1 MEKKVH
7 QKGKIVTDSNYITQ
21 PENTLTFAL
30 NAVNET
36 AEGDLF
42 LRSME
47 ESNEAWFELL
57 SSETIILGNT
67 TIANGERALMLL
79 DKGNSIIAVIDKSNN
94 LVIHVND
101 EEQENK
107 LGFKASQ
114 QIQVIY
120 RLRRGCERTL
130 YWVDPKPRVFC
141 LDRPDKFK
149 DENGDWNI
157 ASFDLQ
163 KQANLLAEFGQIS
176 VLNSGGNLKSGSY
189 NVQLQYLDNDFNAT
203 SVSKSSDVINIYR
216 DSTQSVFKNIRGS
229 SNKEETFYK
238 VEDTS
243 KAIKIEIDNLDTNFP
258 FYRLAITEAITGTG
272 IPNSVKYTDVIPTSL
287 NTFTYTGLNFLN
299 EGTVEELLVPS
310 VVISEA
316 EHISQLDNMLLLS
329 NTKGYPV
336 DFCLFQKYASQIA
349 VDCIT
354 KTVILSQVV
363 GANPKNPLAKL
374 EGLGYMPKEIYSL
387 GIVYVIDNLIE
398 TPVYHIPGKNSST
411 LNNIT
416 YTPDSYPMEKD
427 NQCEDVLYTDNS
439 TCEDF
444 DFWGKDITGEDLKN
458 TQVRHHRFPSRKK
471 LGLPLVE
478 EISAQNTIQN
488 LLTIEIQISGE
499 LDIPTC
505 PDADPE
511 CEDTPIEQLEDILYQ
526 INYEDAEGN
535 EYSYMG
541 GVNYDTWSNDD
552 PQIETVQGIQTSLIT
567 IISVTEFVGDA
578 EPVTIPITGGT
589 SSVSGLTYTFIPK
602 VYEFDSE
609 TKQYKT
615 EILGVRFSNV
625 TLPTPEELNGKN
637 ITGFFFV
644 RNVRNQEDRTIVDS
658 AVLTSTLQHENFVST
673 GLIFPAL
680 NSASDP
686 RINRKNYNLIT
697 PSHKFDNA
705 QEANF
710 TKITQEGSFIAID
723 SKCSRFVVQDIFD
736 GSTYRSSR
744 HRKNERDG
752 DGWDLHILS
761 RDTVTAYNI
770 STTED
775 LIDGDEIEE
784 VFYLDPLESKKVV
797 SQEKE
802 IFNLGADNKTG
813 IVSLIADKTFPIV
826 NSLPY
831 VLLEKENLN
840 PYSNFRSLSYIRISP
855 KTILVNDTTP
865 DSHNTF
871 GGDTYVSSMKY
882 VNTVF
887 VEDRPRQRRGKRGG
901 WLITAGALLLGAAIV
916 IFTAGAGTP
925 LAIAIAASTIA
936 ALGTTFAIAGINQA
950 SYNKAYKNLYNKGL
964 NKTILDNLINI
975 WKADNPA
982 DDEIR
987 WFSDA
992 TELWFESSVN
1002 MGLRQGANLDSLTD
1016 FINTPTASETGN
1028 YPSTGI
1034 HRAVKGST
1042 ELDEYLFYKFT
1053 YLDFERK
1060 VDNRGYYGYPQP
1072 ELYIINKDFY
1082 RNNLQKIYNMLSI
1095 EYDCCSK
1102 CTEEFPHRIY
1112 NSEQSFE
1119 EELSDNY
1126 RVFLPNNYRDIEGG
1140 TGKITNMFTMGSNLY
1155 IHTQHALWHQPQSFQ
1170 ERITQDIVSF
1180 IGTGS
1185 YFSIPPRKIVDDE
1198 NNSAGTEHKWG
1209 MTKTPYGVIFPC
1221 QIENK
1226 WYFFSGE
1233 KLEPLSSEGNSN
1245 WFRQNMKFLVEE
1257 DYYNTNLKPYPFRN
1271 NPVNSIGTGYVSA
1284 FDSTKDRLI
1293 LTKKDFK
1300 IVNLPTDNF
1309 ELCDEGNGLVIF
1321 ENISETIAEKE
1332 EQGFTFEGIE
1342 NCQLKFSRLTYT
1354 GDTLE
1359 NIEQEELGEAD
1370 YIVVQL
1376 DYSGSFGTTPDSVT
1390 RGNLCREIQKWYNT
1404 TFPNRPP
1411 GEIVYEGSS
1420 WQSKIDIS
1428 VPQSDPVNLEN
1439 RLIIIP
1445 QNISFEHPILR
1456 DGLVETVN
1464 VASQSFMSERSLLF
1478 PSALLLETTGW
1489 SSTNGKRNFAGK
1501 NIVYISFV
1509 NEASSHYHGTYEV
1522 NPLED
1527 EPKISVTLDERYIR
1541 DYQAFVLSQS
1551 AFSNFKGI
1559 LYPIVF
1565 SDITNL
1571 GKALIR
1577 TYLAS
1582 YRQYSSFTDFK
1593 SMFPSVA
1600 DSAFLTL
1607 TNLTT
1612 LYNEIVATTNPYN
1625 PGNPGLIPLSL
1636 QELGWAVKPDKFF
1649 NVASGTTPVTEEIF
1663 AQDINSLLSAEVS
1676 VPVSS
1681 EVSTLVPNYE
1691 VVYVEGTTFEPEILN
1706 NGWTF
1711 SYSLKEKGFI
1721 SWHSYIPSYYITETE
1736 KFYSWYK
1743 GLSHIY
1749 KHNKIGSHGF
1759 FYENKRPFIIE
1770 FVINDQAVLTKIQDY
1785 LKFQSTCQVYD
1796 SENEIYTDI
1805 KDTTFNKLLVY
1816 NSYQTSSLLNL
1827 ITKSNDVNYLNQ
1839 QVLDNNPENIFIER
1853 YEKDWHINGFR
1864 DYRDNSNIPFFSK
1877 SLTDRQDNYYID
1889 KVVNPLAVNFNKN
1902 WFEIENFRDKFL
1914 VVRLIYDNF
1923 ADVKLT
1929 MEFSVSEPKISE

>member
-101 EEQENK
+101 EEQESK

-176 VLNSGGNLKSGSY
+176 VLNSGGSLKSGSY
-189 NVQLQYLDNDFNAT
+189 NVQLQYLDSDFNAT
-203 SVSKSSDVINIYR
+203 SVSKSSDVINTYR

-258 FYRLAITEAITGTG
+258 FYRLAITEAVTGTG
-272 IPNSVKYTDVIPTSL
+272 IPSSVKYTDVIPTSL
-287 NTFTYTGLNFLN
+287 NTFTYTGLNFLS

-411 LNNIT
+411 LNNVT

-458 TQVRHHRFPSRKK
+458 TQVRHHRFPSRRK

-478 EISAQNTIQN
+478 EISAQNTVQN

-505 PDADPE
+505 PDDDPE

-552 PQIETVQGIQTSLIT
+552 PQTETVQGIQTSLIT

-578 EPVTIPITGGT
+578 EPVTISITGGT
-589 SSVSGLTYTFIPK
+589 SSVSGLTYTFTPK

-625 TLPTPEELNGKN
+625 ILPTPEELNGKN

-644 RNVRNQEDRTIVDS
+644 RNVRNQEDKTIVDS

-686 RINRKNYNLIT
+686 RINRKNYNLIS
-697 PSHKFDNA
+697 PSHKFNNT

-710 TKITQEGSFIAID
+710 TKISQEGSFIATD
-723 SKCSRFVVQDIFD
+723 SKCSRFVVQDVFD
-736 GSTYRSSR
+736 GSSYRSTR
-744 HRKNERDG
+744 HRKSERDG

-761 RDTVTAYNI
+761 RDTVTTYEI
-770 STTED
+770 STTEN
-775 LIDGDEIEE
+775 LIDGNEIEE
-784 VFYLDPLESKKVV
+784 VFYLNPLESKKVV

-802 IFNLGADNKTG
+802 VFNLGADNKTG
-813 IVSLIADKTFPIV
+813 IISLIADKTFPII

-840 PYSNFRSLSYIRISP
+840 PYSNFRSLPYIRISP

-901 WLITAGALLLGAAIV
+901 FLIAVGAFLLATAIIV
-916 IFTAGAGTP
+916 FTAGAGTP
-925 LAIAIAASTIA
+925 LAIAIAASTVA

-1034 HRAVKGST
+1034 HGAVKGST

-1102 CTEEFPHRIY
+1102 CTEEFPHRVY

-1257 DYYNTNLKPYPFRN
+1257 DYYNANLKPYPFKN

-1300 IVNLPTDNF
+1300 ITNLPTNNF

-1332 EQGFTFEGIE
+1332 EEGFTFEGIE

-1354 GDTLE
+1354 ERTVPNLSTSNLQD
-1359 NIEQEELGEAD
+1359 AD
-1370 YIVVQL
+1370 YIVVQM
-1376 DYSGSFGTTPDSVT
+1376 DYSASFGPIADNPVR
-1390 RGNLCREIQKWYNT
+1390 RGLLESLQTWYNEQ
-1404 TFPNRPP
+1404 FPNEEP
-1411 GEIVYEGSS
+1411 GEIEYDASFGKGFYSTSE
-1420 WQSKIDIS
+1420 
-1428 VPQSDPVNLEN
+1428 
-1439 RLIIIP
+1439 RLVIIP
-1445 QNISFEHPILR
+1445 RIVNFNHPILTNL
-1456 DGLVETVN
+1456 GNNEVINTGTNAVLT
-1464 VASQSFMSERSLLF
+1464 ERSLLF
-1478 PSALLLETTGW
+1478 PYLLTVGAPSWNT
-1489 SSTNGKRNFAGK
+1489 SNGMPDFENK
-1501 NIVYISFV
+1501 NVIYISLV
-1509 NEASSHYHGTYEV
+1509 NEALTYY
-1522 NPLED
+1522 NQAIPASISGD
-1527 EPKISVTLDERYIR
+1527 FTTEPKVVGGDMHLIR
-1541 DYQAFVLSQS
+1541 DYEAFLLAKPFFGS
-1551 AFSNFKGI
+1551 FKGI
-1559 LYPIVF
+1559 LYPIAL
-1565 SDITNL
+1565 STTL
-1571 GKALIR
+1571 SSSKGLIR
-1577 TYLAS
+1577 TYLAI
-1582 YRQYSSFTDFK
+1582 YRKYLERSDMDELFEEENN
-1593 SMFPSVA
+1593 
-1600 DSAFLTL
+1600 SAFTFTELN
-1607 TNLTT
+1607 NLYAE
-1612 LYNEIVATTNPYN
+1612 LEFPNNPYS
-1625 PGNPGLIPLSL
+1625 PGEPTYIPQTLE
-1636 QELGWAVKPDKFF
+1636 ELDWYIKPDRY
-1649 NVASGTTPVTEEIF
+1649 STTGG
-1663 AQDINSLLSAEVS
+1663 

-1681 EVSTLVPNYE
+1681 EQFGQDIESLLGESTVTTETTEVSTLTPNYE

-1759 FYENKRPFIIE
+1759 FYENKRPFIVE

-1796 SENEIYTDI
+1796 SENEIYTDV

-1827 ITKSNDVNYLNQ
+1827 ITKSDDINYLNQ